1 MSQNSRKKLFTNTP
15 ERLSSKIIKS
25 FDFLVTAGYLL
36 YLTLSY
42 VSQFWNVLS
51 NVSFIKHVS
60 QETSLSKYSYYK
72 RHSKIRTVLLLIIIL
87 HHHAVNESA
96 TAAPRVAMTKKIML
110 TFFSFKVL
118 QYNITE
124 TSPQSSVYLKKSK

>member
-60 QETSLSKYSYYK
+60 QETSLSKYSYQK

-96 TAAPRVAMTKKIML
+96 TAAPRVAMTKKI
-110 TFFSFKVL
+110 FFFQSSTI
-118 QYNITE
+118 QYNWNL
-124 TSPQSSVYLKKSK
+124 TSIQCLFKKI